1 MSELSEEMQEEITRD
16 LLHDLERMQQLI
28 VQRPYTNGFSPL
40 TYQELEHLVYT
51 TEQIRLKLRTLGAPR
66 IYQ

>member
-1 MSELSEEMQEEITRD
+1 MSELSAEMQEEITRE
-16 LLHDLERMQQLI
+16 LLHDLERMQQLL
-28 VQRPYTNGFSPL
+28 VQRPYTKGFAPL
-40 TYQELEHLVYT
+40 TLQELEHLVYA